1 MRPGSLNLDLSA
13 KEPSEYQN
21 SSAETG
27 RRSDQCL
34 RPGLDGRGG
43 GGGAANYQSFR
54 ADKRIWKRNGGAYK
68 GRKAGEGG
76 GFELVMAKRG
86 EERAPVL
93 HVNNTWPWRLW
104 LRHNLSPILFFCLF
118 RMQRNKSCKPFNF
131 LRRSFEFV

>member
-34 RPGLDGRGG
+34 RPGLDGREVGSCQLSEFQSRQDDLEEEWRGIQGG
-43 GGGAANYQSFR
+43 KEQ
-54 ADKRIWKRNGGAYK
+54 
-68 GRKAGEGG
+68 GREGG
-76 GFELVMAKRG
+76 VELVIAKRG

-93 HVNNTWPWRLW
+93 HINNTWLWRLW
-104 LRHNLSPILFFCLF
+104 LRHNLSPILFFVLDAA
-118 RMQRNKSCKPFNF
+118 
-131 LRRSFEFV
+131 E